1 MTKSFFMAVKIM
13 LLGFILLLPFSNRA
27 LADSGARF
35 EEKAVDGYK
44 VRLAVASG
52 GAQVGH
58 NKLNIQISDAQ
69 GAPINNASITV
80 IAEYF
85 KEAVTSTSDHGMGT
99 ATEKKGDQSVP
110 AQVAVRTVKVVFKA
124 GHEAGEYEGEIEL
137 DEAGH
142 WMIKVVFLQQQQEKS
157 AAFEVEVNASKS
169 GPNWFVL
176 MGFAGIIAVLIT
188 TAALTRNRNTKKPV
202 PEEVK

>member
-1 MTKSFFMAVKIM
+1 MTRPILTAIKIM
-13 LLGFILLLPFSNRA
+13 LLGFIVLMPFSNRA

-44 VRLAVASG
+44 VRLGTASG

-58 NKLNIQISDAQ
+58 NKLNVQISDAQ
-69 GAPINNASITV
+69 GAPISNASITV

-85 KEAVTSTSDHGMGT
+85 KEAATSASDHGMGT
-99 ATEKKGDQSVP
+99 GTEKKGDQSVP
-110 AQVAVRTVKVVFKA
+110 AQVAARTVKVVFKA
-124 GHEAGEYEGEIEL
+124 GHEAGEYEGEVEL

-142 WMIKVVFLQQQQEKS
+142 WMVKVVFLQQQQEKS

-176 MGFAGIIAVLIT
+176 TGFAGIIAVLI
-188 TAALTRNRNTKKPV
+188 AAAAVTKNRNTKKPV

>member
-1 MTKSFFMAVKIM
+1 MTRPFLTAIKIM
-13 LLGFILLLPFSNRA
+13 LLGFIVLMPFSNRA
-27 LADSGARF
+27 MADSGARF
-35 EEKAVDGYK
+35 EEKAVDGYRVK
-44 VRLAVASG
+44 LGLASG

-58 NKLNIQISDAQ
+58 NKLNIQIIDAK
-69 GAPINNASITV
+69 GAPINDTSITV

-85 KEAVTSTSDHGMGT
+85 KEAVTSTSDHGMGMG
-99 ATEKKGDQSVP
+99 TEGKDTKSTP
-110 AQVAVRTVKVVFKA
+110 AEVAIRTVKAVFKA
-124 GHEAGEYEGEIEL
+124 GHEAGEYEGEVEL

-142 WMIKVVFLQQQQEKS
+142 WMVKVVFLQQQEKS
-157 AAFEVEVNASKS
+157 AAFEVEVSAPKS

-188 TAALTRNRNTKKPV
+188 TAAVTKSRNTKKPV